1 MAEPHNRVHL
11 TAEVA
16 AAPDQVFDYFTNQF
30 HDVWMGKME
39 HVRDGHNPSEPLG
52 HGFVRRMH
60 TPAGELEEEIV
71 THERPELIE
80 YKVINGDEAKIYN
93 HLGRIE
99 LTESGGGTHVDYKVS
114 FDHRPTWQGPLTA
127 RGMKLG
133 WALRGRR
140 RLAKRF
146 GRIGG
151 MLP

>member
-1 MAEPHNRVHL
+1 MAEPRNRVHL
-11 TAEVA
+11 TADVA

-30 HDVWMGKME
+30 DEIWMGKME
-39 HVRDGHNPSEPLG
+39 HVRQGHDAEEPLG

-71 THERPELIE
+71 THERPRLIE
-80 YKVINGDEAKIYN
+80 YRVINGDEAKIHN

-99 LTESGGGTHVDYKVS
+99 LAETGIGTHVDYTVS
-114 FDHRPTWQGPLTA
+114 YDYRPPWQGPLSIGVL
-127 RGMKLG
+127 RMG

-146 GRIGG
+146 PANGASA
-151 MLP
+151 